1 MDGGC
6 ACSERGW
13 PARSAGGLFKMDGAV
28 LVASVGGQSALRYN
42 RYPRGARMAKL
53 NGQRKVRGEARKRL
67 KRVER
72 QTRVTVRKAIRQ
84 AEPRVRQAVDEA
96 ARIGRGLRAGVRAG
110 TAAYRAGSRPK
121 K

>member
-1 MDGGC
+1 
-6 ACSERGW
+6 
-13 PARSAGGLFKMDGAV
+13 
-28 LVASVGGQSALRYN
+28 
-42 RYPRGARMAKL
+42 MAKL
-53 NGQRKVRGEARKRL
+53 NGQWKALQKQLARLEVQTRKVRGEARKRL

-72 QTRVTVRKAIRQ
+72 QTRITVRKAIRE

-110 TAAYRAGSRPK
+110 TAAYRSGSRPK

>member
-1 MDGGC
+1 
-6 ACSERGW
+6 
-13 PARSAGGLFKMDGAV
+13 
-28 LVASVGGQSALRYN
+28 
-42 RYPRGARMAKL
+42 MAKL
-53 NGQRKVRGEARKRL
+53 NGQWKALQKQLARLEVQTRKVGGEARKRL